1 MKKITSYLVIS
12 ISIFV
17 FWSCNKKDGFGNI
30 NSQAL
35 KTQVFI
41 DTIRGLEKVGSILRF
56 ETTDDY
62 VEFVEDTSQV
72 KWDKLADFSSEKG
85 FINYFQQSPAITNSD
100 SSLMDEDFGQ
110 LLNVDGVLIIG
121 DKAIKIDKPN
131 ESVYITSMQNL
142 NLNYQDL
149 IIGDTLNKSI
159 FHFSTSDDVI
169 DYLYLGFIEKCGG
182 ADDFDVKSNKLYR
195 FENDTIDYI
204 DYYAKYNKLGIYF
217 SVKIKAIHHFQLF
230 VLQSY
235 TNVKFKLKYDA
246 IDGTHSMRFRP
257 RPCSGSNNVYHA
269 GGERSFQKVNP
280 QNGNMV
286 LKFVAYERVRSLN
299 GYRLWM
305 KGIFN
310 GAAYNN
316 IATSEWIGDEV
327 NSNF

>member
-17 FWSCNKKDGFGNI
+17 FWSCSKKDGLGNI
-30 NSQAL
+30 NSQTL

-62 VEFVEDTSQV
+62 VEFVEDTSQM
-72 KWDKLADFSSEKG
+72 KWEKLADFSTEKG
-85 FINYFQQSPAITNSD
+85 FVNYFQQSPAITNSD

-121 DKAIKIDKPN
+121 DKAIKVDKPN

-182 ADDFDVKSNKLYR
+182 SDDIDVTSNKLYR
-195 FENDTIDYI
+195 FQGNEEDYVE
-204 DYYAKYNKLGIYF
+204 YKARYAKFGIFF
-217 SVKIKAIHHFQLF
+217 SVKIYAIHHYQNSHLSDYDN
-230 VLQSY
+230 LR
-235 TNVKFKLKYDA
+235 FKIKVDDLNQYK
-246 IDGTHSMRFRP
+246 SMRFRP
-257 RPCSGSNNVYHA
+257 RPCSGSNNVYHH
-269 GGERSFQKVNP
+269 GGNRIFQKVYDR
-280 QNGNMV
+280 NGV
-286 LKFVAYERVRSLN
+286 VYLVFVAYQRVRSLN

-305 KGIFN
+305 KGLFN
-310 GAAYNN
+310 GAAG
-316 IATSEWIGDEV
+316 AQETSEWIGDEV